1 MCTCNFIYCKTAR
14 TFDLR
19 PPACIGDPALLET
32 QLLYETHFVLAVLRY
47 VVLNACHRP
56 MVLLCGLLAIC
67 YVMYRSLYVQ
77 PVMICLQTDMP
88 LAVLTNNVVAVVCN
102 HPWGL
107 TQPGHPCLG
116 EG

>member
-1 MCTCNFIYCKTAR
+1 
-14 TFDLR
+14 
-19 PPACIGDPALLET
+19 
-32 QLLYETHFVLAVLRY
+32 
-47 VVLNACHRP
+47 
-56 MVLLCGLLAIC
+56 
-67 YVMYRSLYVQ
+67 MYRSLYVQ

-116 EG
+116 EGWHEISASLWGQVHTATWRL